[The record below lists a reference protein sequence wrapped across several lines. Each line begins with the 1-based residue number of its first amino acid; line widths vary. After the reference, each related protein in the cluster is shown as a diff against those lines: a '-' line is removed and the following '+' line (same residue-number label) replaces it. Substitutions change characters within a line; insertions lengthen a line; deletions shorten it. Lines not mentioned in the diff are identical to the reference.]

1 MMPHPFV
8 GDAARSTLATQLRCL
23 IGTAAKVYVARV
35 LIVACL
41 LALTTGG
48 ATWMR

>member
-1 MMPHPFV
+1 VMPHPLL

-23 IGTAAKVYVARV
+23 IGTAAEVCVARV

-41 LALTTGG
+41 LALTSGG